1 MKNVH
6 YPLLFIFVMC
16 FISCKEDNDK
26 NETVPTD
33 IQFIKTYGSDG
44 QDYAKSGIIHD
55 HSLFLVGT
63 TKSFNEP
70 NGNHYL
76 LHVDTTGAVIFEKN
90 YGGNGAED
98 GIRLF
103 STSDN
108 HLILLGTTESTG
120 NGKKDIHVIKLDLL
134 GNIIWEK
141 TFGGAQDDTP
151 ASIIETASGEL
162 CIAGTTE
169 SFGGGLRDIYM
180 IWLDLNGQLIR
191 EVFHGSTDFDGSSE
205 LVEVDSNNLLVFGYT
220 RNYGATSRDFY
231 LLKTNAQGDSL
242 WSQRYGGVEYEESQ
256 ALLKTAEGDF
266 VLHGHSAEKDPN
278 HNMYT
283 LKVDATG
290 NILWENHLGGAMHD
304 GGEAALINTNGDYVV
319 VGRSMSHSEGK
330 RDIIMATIAPNG
342 TVLQFDVIDYEFND
356 RADQILELGDY
367 YYLIG
372 HRANNNEQSSDVL
385 LIKRKKT

>member
-1 MKNVH
+1 MGS
-6 YPLLFIFVMC
+6 FT
-16 FISCKEDNDK
+16 SCKKDK
-26 NETVPTD
+26 ENHSTVPTD
-33 IQFIKTYGSDG
+33 MRFTKTYGG
-44 QDYAKSGIIHD
+44 AEQDYAKSGIFHD
-55 HSLFLVGT
+55 NKLFLVGT

-76 LHVDTTGAVIFEKN
+76 LQLDTNGSIVFEKN

-108 HLILLGTTESTG
+108 HLVLLGTTESAG

-141 TFGGAQDDTP
+141 TFGGPEDDSP
-151 ASIIETASGEL
+151 ASMIETSSGEL

-169 SFGGGLRDIYM
+169 SFGAGLRDIYM
-180 IWLDLNGQLIR
+180 IWLDQNGQLIR

-205 LVEVDSNNLLVFGYT
+205 LVEIDNQNLMVFGYT

-242 WSQRYGGVEYEESQ
+242 WSQRYGGSEYEESQ

-266 VLHGHSAEKDPN
+266 VLHGHSAEEDPN
-278 HNMYT
+278 HNMFT
-283 LKVDATG
+283 VKVDAAG

-304 GGEAALINTNGDYVV
+304 GGEAALINSDGNYIV
-319 VGRSMSHSEGK
+319 VGRSMSYQSES
-330 RDIIMATIAPNG
+330 RDIILASMAPNG
-342 TVLQFDVIDYEFND
+342 EVLNFDVIGNHLNE
-356 RADQILELGDY
+356 RADQILEFGDY

-372 HRANNNEQSSDVL
+372 HVMESTEESSDVL
-385 LIKRKKT
+385 LIKHKKPTK